1 MTPAHSGFDRLARW
15 YRALEFLAFGA
26 DLERARFE
34 FLGRLAG
41 CREILVLGEG
51 DGRCAAR
58 LAALA
63 PEASLVCVDASP
75 GMIERASARIAEAG
89 ASSRVSF
96 TCADARTLDLGREKF
111 DAVVTLF
118 FLDCFSRAD
127 VEALVARVG
136 ASLRPGATW
145 LFSDFRVPEKGLA
158 RVRAR
163 AWVGLLYVFFRW
175 ETALGAREL
184 PPSEE
189 ILAQAGWIR
198 VACRDRQNG
207 LLRSAAFQRAGTA
220 PG

>member
-1 MTPAHSGFDRLARW
+1 MNRSQPGFDRLARW

-34 FLGRLAG
+34 FLGLLAG

-63 PEASLVCVDASP
+63 PQASLLCVDASP
-75 GMIERASARIAEAG
+75 GMIERASGRITEAG
-89 ASSRVSF
+89 ASARVSF
-96 TCADARTLDLGREKF
+96 TCADARTLDLGLEKF

-145 LFSDFRVPEKGLA
+145 LFSDFRVPEKGVTRL
-158 RVRAR
+158 RAK
-163 AWVGLLYVFFRW
+163 AWVRLLYLFFRW

-189 ILAQAGWIR
+189 ILGLAGWRRI
-198 VACRDRQNG
+198 ACRDRQHG
-207 LLRSAAFQRAGTA
+207 LLRSAAFQRAGA
-220 PG
+220 PPG